1 MPQTKYLMDM
11 SYIRLK
17 NLTFGYSLPKHIVE
31 KAKLNRVRVFFS
43 GENLFEKKNTNIPI
57 DPETDYTSWGLN
69 DGNSFGRVYPFKRSY
84 SFGVQVGL

>member
-1 MPQTKYLMDM
+1 MDM

-17 NLTFGYSLPKHIVE
+17 NLTVGYTLPKNWVQS
-31 KAKLNRVRVFFS
+31 AKLDRVRIFFS

-69 DGNSFGRVYPFKRSY
+69 DGNSFGRVYPFRRSF
-84 SFGVQVGL
+84 SFGVKLGL